1 MTREEQIAKA
11 AALAWVLTHGSERLK
26 KCAALG
32 MFDTCRGLYLEE
44 RLGVEAPG
52 FYWSPSA
59 PASALLVESPIR
71 NPTLAALRVLER
83 ARDRFF
89 RDPGPGVTTSLVK
102 IRYRQGGGEWREAV
116 RAEGFAWAPG
126 RIAYAEV
133 F

>member
-71 NPTLAALRVLER
+71 NPTLAALRALER
-83 ARDRFF
+83 AREHFYRAS
-89 RDPGPGVTTSLVK
+89 VNTSLVK
-102 IRYRQGGGEWREAV
+102 IRHRKGGGEWREAI
-116 RAEGFAWAPG
+116 RAEAFAWAPE
-126 RIAYAEV
+126 RIAYSEV